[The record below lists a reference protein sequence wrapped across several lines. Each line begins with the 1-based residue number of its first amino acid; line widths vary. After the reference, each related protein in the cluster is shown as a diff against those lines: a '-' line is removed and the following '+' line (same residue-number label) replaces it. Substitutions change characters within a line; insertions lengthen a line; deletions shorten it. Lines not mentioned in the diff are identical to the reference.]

1 MTLIYFQLEKSVE
14 KLNFSCFYIILTGKY
29 AQLQMDTWTWEKCIF
44 FCMKIRRQ
52 EHRLQSKIKFILKL
66 LYLYKHIKIVH
77 GI

>member
-14 KLNFSCFYIILTGKY
+14 KLNFSCFYIIVTGKY
-29 AQLQMDTWTWEKCIF
+29 AQLQMNMGKMCVVF
-44 FCMKIRRQ
+44 FCMKIHRQ